1 MFPRWLSILA
11 AIGGSVVISLGMA
24 LQKKGV
30 PWLKWQGVKDH
41 SYARLRAIWLTGFAL
56 NNLLAVFY
64 FFALKALSSAVVG
77 AMMGLNI
84 VFSAFFSALL
94 LKETLS
100 KRMIA
105 GSLALVGFIG
115 LANISAPPYEGSA
128 PPAIGVIAL
137 FFLAPYALAVAAMWA
152 KRFLRLHAEA
162 YALAFA
168 AAAGALEGF
177 IIILIK
183 AMQASAGAS
192 LSSYLRTP
200 YPYMYAAATVSVL
213 SLLQIAYAHGR
224 MTKTGPAL
232 WGMQIF
238 YPVAISYAA
247 FAVPL
252 VPAQLASFAG
262 IVACVVL
269 IQSKR

>member
-11 AIGGSVVISLGMA
+11 AVGGSVVISLGMV

-30 PWLKWQGVKDH
+30 PWLQWRGDKDPR
-41 SYARLRAIWLTGFAL
+41 YARLKAIWITGFVL

-64 FFALKALSSAVVG
+64 FFALKALSAAIVG

-84 VFSAFFSALL
+84 VFSAAFSALL
-94 LKETLS
+94 LKERLS
-100 KRMIA
+100 KRMAA
-105 GSLALVGFIG
+105 GSAALMGFIA
-115 LANISAPPYEGSA
+115 LANLSSPPYGISAPPALSHML
-128 PPAIGVIAL
+128 L
-137 FFLAPYALAVAAMWA
+137 FFLAPYALAAAALLTRRARW
-152 KRFLRLHAEA
+152 LRAEA

-183 AMQASAGAS
+183 AMQLSAGS
-192 LSSYLRTP
+192 NLLSYLGTP
-200 YPYMYAAATVSVL
+200 YPYMYAVATLSVL
-213 SLLQIAYAHGR
+213 SLLQVAYANGR
-224 MTKTGPAL
+224 MTKTGPML

-238 YPVAISYAA
+238 YPVAISYAS
-247 FAVPL
+247 FAAPL
-252 VPAQLASFAG
+252 VPAQLAAFAG

>member
-11 AIGGSVVISLGMA
+11 AVGGSVVISLGMV

-30 PWLKWQGVKDH
+30 PWLKWRGVKDH
-41 SYARLRAIWLTGFAL
+41 SYARLRAIWVTGFIL

-84 VFSAFFSALL
+84 VFSALFSALL
-94 LKETLS
+94 LKERLS
-100 KRMIA
+100 KRIIA
-105 GSLALVGFIG
+105 GSLALVAFIG
-115 LANISAPPYEGSA
+115 LANLSSPPYAGSA
-128 PPAIGVIAL
+128 PPSMRVIAL
-137 FFLAPYALAVAAMWA
+137 FFLAPYALVGAALLA
-152 KRFLRLHAEA
+152 RRFLRLHAEA

-183 AMQASAGAS
+183 AMQASGGAS
-192 LSSYLRTP
+192 LLSYLSAP
-200 YPYMYAAATVSVL
+200 YPYMYAVATLSVL
-213 SLLQIAYAHGR
+213 SLLQVAYAHGR
-224 MTKTGPAL
+224 MTKTGPML

-247 FAVPL
+247 FAAAL

-262 IVACVVL
+262 IIACVVL